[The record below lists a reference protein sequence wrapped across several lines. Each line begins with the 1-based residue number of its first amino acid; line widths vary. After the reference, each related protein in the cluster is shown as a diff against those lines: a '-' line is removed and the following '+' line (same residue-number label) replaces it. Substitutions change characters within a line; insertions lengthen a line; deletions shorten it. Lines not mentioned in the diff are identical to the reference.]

1 MVSMIDTLK
10 RNVVQNQLT
19 PTQQQMGAQAQQQA
33 QGAMPP
39 QQGQP
44 RPNPHLQTI
53 DALQKQKGQLQKQY
67 QNISPVSNMLGNAA
81 ESILNAQPGES
92 AMRTLA
98 RGFLGASGGLRGA
111 GEQQQEN
118 LRQQSEIDRAIANTH
133 QYIED
138 YQYNKMVEREKLNME
153 HEKIDIS
160 RGEAANKNLNL
171 QRQLMQD
178 MQKQNFE
185 QQKFNHELTK
195 NYQKESEDIVHAYDQ
210 SKNLMKSVNEIENLL
225 KNKIKDWSPM
235 TASIASK
242 FGDQTLP
249 VVSGQDLT
257 QWALLKKN
265 LNDLQTQ
272 YTQGFGN
279 HNKLTNAIV
288 EMVRSGKIDI
298 GMGRAAMLEAL
309 GKIKSNLQT
318 SMKRDEFTLDAMR
331 KGVDKDLAM
340 RGFDAYS
347 EDPKKYKDPYEAMNN
362 IAQGNQFEFAPNY
375 SQGANT
381 EASNQENEKPKRDH
395 EEKEGRSARARE
407 AAKKLFGGQQ

>member
-10 RNVVQNQLT
+10 RNVAQNQLT
-19 PTQQQMGAQAQQQA
+19 PPQQQMGGQAQQQA

-153 HEKIDIS
+153 HEKIDLG
-160 RGEAANKNLNL
+160 REELGVKNLNA
-171 QRQLMQD
+171 QRQMMHD

-185 QQKFNHELTK
+185 QQKFSHELNK
-195 NYQKESEDIVHAYDQ
+195 NYQEQSKDIVNAYDQ
-210 SKNLMKSVNEIENLL
+210 SKKLMKNVNAIEDLL
-225 KNKIKDWSPM
+225 KNDIKDWSPM
-235 TASIASK
+235 AATLTGK
-242 FGDQTLP
+242 LGEQTLP
-249 VVSGQDLT
+249 VVSGQDLNK
-257 QWALLKKN
+257 WALLKKH
-265 LNDLQTQ
+265 LNELQTQ
-272 YTQGFGN
+272 YTQSFGN
-279 HNKLTNAIV
+279 HNRLTNSIV
-288 EMVRSGKIDI
+288 DMVKSGKIDI
-298 GMGRAAMLEAL
+298 PMGKKAMLEAL
-309 GKIKSNLQT
+309 GFIKGNLDT
-318 SMKRDEFTLDAMR
+318 SMKRDQFTLDAMR
-331 KGVDKDLAM
+331 KGVDKDVAM
-340 RGFDAYS
+340 RGFDAYL
-347 EDPKKYKDPYEAMNN
+347 EDPETYKNPYEAMTN
-362 IAQGNQFEFAPNY
+362 IAQGNQIELAPNY
-375 SQGANT
+375 SQSANAET
-381 EASNQENEKPKRDH
+381 SNQENKKSNRDH